1 MQSSD
6 DAQRLVGLISIKKF
20 ALGSLPSGPLRDDI
34 LSQPDEVG
42 AQEFLASARVW
53 LRLARA
59 TI

>member
-6 DAQRLVGLISIKKF
+6 DAQRRVDLISIKKF
-20 ALGSLPSGPLRDDI
+20 ALGSLPSGLLRDDI
-34 LSQPDEVG
+34 LSQPDEVD

-59 TI
+59 D